1 MTLNF
6 FLKKMLGEVKK
17 VIEKDIRPLLEME
30 GGSIELESVDDD
42 GVVKVR
48 LTGACAGCPMSQ
60 FTLVNFVEATLK
72 DKVPAVK
79 EVVAVDDAKA
89 RFEELLKR

>member
-1 MTLNF
+1 
-6 FLKKMLGEVKK
+6 MLEEVKG

-30 GGSIELESVDDD
+30 GGSIELEGVDDD

-60 FTLVNFVEATLK
+60 YTLVNFVEATLK
-72 DKVPAVK
+72 DKVPEVK
-79 EVVAVDDAKA
+79 GVISVDDAKA
-89 RFEELLKR
+89 RFEELLRR

>member
-1 MTLNF
+1 
-6 FLKKMLGEVKK
+6 MLEEVKE

-30 GGSIELESVDDD
+30 GGSIELESVDDG

-89 RFEELLKR
+89 RFEKLLKR

>member
-1 MTLNF
+1 
-6 FLKKMLGEVKK
+6 MLEEVKE
-17 VIEKDIRPLLEME
+17 VIEKEIKPLLAME
-30 GGSIELESVDDD
+30 GGSIELVSVED
-42 GVVKVR
+42 GTVKVR

-72 DKVPAVK
+72 EKIPEVK
-79 EVVAVDDAKA
+79 EVVAVDDSKE

>member
-1 MTLNF
+1 MIVYIGVIT
-6 FLKKMLGEVKK
+6 KMLEEVKG

-30 GGSIELESVDDD
+30 GGSIELEGVED

-72 DKVPAVK
+72 DKVPGVK
-79 EVVAVDDAKA
+79 QVVTTDDAKA
-89 RFEELLKR
+89 RFEELWRR

>member
-1 MTLNF
+1 
-6 FLKKMLGEVKK
+6 MLEEVKE
-17 VIEKDIRPLLEME
+17 VIEKDIRPLLERE

-72 DKVPAVK
+72 DKVPEVK
-79 EVVAVDDAKA
+79 SVVATDDAKA
-89 RFEELLKR
+89 RFEELLRR